1 MTLADLKVVGVMGGG
16 DLNNTGTKL
25 SVYIGILN
33 DRNHTVYDR
42 KQYLSAMQ
50 MGITLVIGMDGYCG
64 IT

>member
-1 MTLADLKVVGVMGGG
+1 MTLAHLKVIGVMSRG
-16 DLNNTGTKL
+16 DLNDTGTEL
-25 SVYIGILN
+25 SVYISILN

-50 MGITLVIGMDGYCG
+50 MGVTLIIGMDGYCG

>member
-1 MTLADLKVVGVMGGG
+1 MTLAHLKVIGVMSGG
-16 DLNNTGTKL
+16 DLNDTGTEL
-25 SVYIGILN
+25 SVYISILN

-50 MGITLVIGMDGYCG
+50 MGITLIIGMDGYCG

>member
-1 MTLADLKVVGVMGGG
+1 MTLAHLKVVGVMGGG
-16 DLNNTGTKL
+16 DFHGTGTEL
-25 SVYIGILN
+25 SVYISILN

-50 MGITLVIGMDGYCG
+50 MGVTLVIGMDGYCG

>member
-1 MTLADLKVVGVMGGG
+1 MGRRN
-16 DLNNTGTKL
+16 LYYTATAL
-25 SVYIGILN
+25 SVYISILN
-33 DRNHTVYDR
+33 DRDHTVYDR